1 MELSF
6 IGLDMAYISFL
17 VGVWECVGPPA
28 RLVTRAVT
36 QAHLAYGIFYHGE
49 VNTVGRPGE

>member
-1 MELSF
+1 MELDF

-17 VGVWECVGPPA
+17 VGVWVGPIG

>member
-1 MELSF
+1 MELHF
-6 IGLDMAYISFL
+6 ICLAMAWISVL
-17 VGVWECVGPPA
+17 TDAIVCVGPTV
-28 RLVTRAVT
+28 RHETRAVT